1 MGFFQLAA
9 VRDGWQQVSGKK
21 WAENLATRL
30 KLATFARSER
40 KGKEKVDEKEKAT
53 VKLPFPKNCM
63 SMVPQQLHRRYVQ
76 YLRLERA
83 FSDNTLDAYLKDLDK
98 LLDFFHDEGIDFRT
112 VTLDQLQT
120 FVATLMDVGIT
131 PRSIARILAG
141 VRAFYKFL
149 MLESEIPTDPT
160 ELLESP
166 ARGHH
171 LPDVLTLDE
180 IDRLIA
186 AIDMQKAEGQRD
198 RAILETLYSC
208 GLRVS
213 ELCALR
219 MSDLFLDEGFIRVHG
234 KGKKERL
241 VPISQSAIKELDA
254 WFVDREQ
261 VRIRPGDEDAV
272 FVSFRRGTS
281 LSRITIFHI
290 VKVLAERT
298 GIRTTVSPHT
308 FRHSFATHLL
318 EGGANLRAIQEML
331 GHEDIATTEIYLH
344 IDRHRLR
351 EEILLHHPR
360 NINKC

>member
-1 MGFFQLAA
+1 MNPHDPLAQA
-9 VRDGWQQVSGKK
+9 DP
-21 WAENLATRL
+21 LAI
-30 KLATFARSER
+30 
-40 KGKEKVDEKEKAT
+40 
-53 VKLPFPKNCM
+53 LPRTI
-63 SMVPQQLHRRYVQ
+63 LRRYVL

-83 FSDNTLDAYLKDLDK
+83 FSENTLDAYLKDLDK

-149 MLESEIPTDPT
+149 MLESEIASDPT

-166 ARGHH
+166 SRGHH

-180 IDRLIA
+180 IDRLITA
-186 AIDMQKAEGQRD
+186 VDMEKAEGQRD

-213 ELCALR
+213 ELCSLR
-219 MSDLFLDEGFIRVHG
+219 LGDLFLNEGFIRVHG

-241 VPISQSAIKELDA
+241 VPISQSAIHELNA
-254 WFVDREQ
+254 WFANREH
-261 VRIRPGDEDAV
+261 VSLRPGYEDAV

-281 LSRITIFHI
+281 LSRITVFHI
-290 VKVLAERT
+290 IKVLAAKV

-331 GHEDIATTEIYLH
+331 GHEDIGTTEIYLH
-344 IDRHRLR
+344 VDRHHLR
-351 EEILLHHPR
+351 QEILLHHPR
-360 NINKC
+360 NMNHPSSGCS